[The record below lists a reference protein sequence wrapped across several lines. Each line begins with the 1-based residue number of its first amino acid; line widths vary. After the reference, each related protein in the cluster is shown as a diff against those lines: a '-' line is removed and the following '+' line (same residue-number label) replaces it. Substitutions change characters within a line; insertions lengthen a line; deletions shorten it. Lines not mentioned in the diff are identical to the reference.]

1 MSARQL
7 SPVKSSPEDSR
18 VSSICSEEKTSASTR
33 VSPARIL
40 YVVPTWCRNYLLTG
54 ILPQKKFYCPNLIFW
69 IVMGCGKARFG
80 RKGQKPLEVE
90 NFVLW
95 DLMCGSPGGPREKTL
110 RPKFSTLGVFLAL
123 LTETSITTPHY

>member
-1 MSARQL
+1 
-7 SPVKSSPEDSR
+7 
-18 VSSICSEEKTSASTR
+18 
-33 VSPARIL
+33 
-40 YVVPTWCRNYLLTG
+40 
-54 ILPQKKFYCPNLIFW
+54 
-69 IVMGCGKARFG
+69 MGCGKARFG
-80 RKGQKPLEVE
+80 QKGQKPLEVE